1 VVAKL
6 TGPDG
11 KQERLNDPATT
22 LTRVQHPTSRRLML
36 AALESFSQLGYHGA
50 STRDV
55 ATRASMSPAA
65 VYIRFQSKAEMLQ
78 EISVAGHTDLL
89 DVLKAASDTGTDPAQ
104 RFEHALSALVEW
116 HALHYQLARV
126 LHYEF
131 EALESPA
138 RHTVMGI
145 RIEIEDRL
153 RTLVVQAYGQVSLG
167 SDTLNLKLQMMWSTI
182 IDVARWY
189 PAADAAS
196 AKELGRS
203 YGNIWV
209 RMLEVITAEQ
219 PLAPR
224 S

>member
-1 VVAKL
+1 
-6 TGPDG
+6 
-11 KQERLNDPATT
+11 
-22 LTRVQHPTSRRLML
+22 ML
-36 AALESFSQLGYHGA
+36 AAVESFSQLGYHGA

-55 ATRASMSPAA
+55 AARANMSNAA

-89 DVLKAASDTGTDPAQ
+89 DVLKAASAQGASPAH
-104 RFEHALSALVEW
+104 RFESALGALVEW

-145 RIEIEDRL
+145 RAEIEDRL
-153 RTLVVQAYGQVSLG
+153 RTLTTQAVGQLAPG
-167 SDTLNLKLQMMWSTI
+167 GDAFDLRLQMMWSTI

-196 AKELGRS
+196 AKDLGRT
-203 YGNIWV
+203 YADIWL
-209 RMLEVITAEQ
+209 RMLDEIPA
-219 PLAPR
+219 
-224 S
+224 

>member
-1 VVAKL
+1 VAAEL
-6 TGPDG
+6 TGPDRT
-11 KQERLNDPATT
+11 QERLNDPATT

-36 AALESFSQLGYHGA
+36 AALESFSKLGYHGA

-89 DVLKAASDTGTDPAQ
+89 DVLKAASEVGADPAQ
-104 RFEHALSALVEW
+104 RFESALSTLVEW

-145 RIEIEDRL
+145 RAEIEDRL
-153 RTLVVQAYGQVSLG
+153 RTLIVQVDGELAVRG
-167 SDTLNLKLQMMWSTI
+167 DTLDLKLQMMWSTI
-182 IDVARWY
+182 IDVARWF

-196 AKELGRS
+196 AKELGRN
-203 YGNIWV
+203 YANIWL
-209 RMLEVITAEQ
+209 RMLDVIPA
-219 PLAPR
+219 
-224 S
+224 